1 MSKAREDRA
10 FAEGASVMDDRE
22 AVAAYLKGA
31 SSSVSPPDPKPNFSI
46 LQKHRRYRAPTD
58 RGPRQMLGTED
69 AAVRPAMA
77 ASTWQAVR
85 G

>member
-31 SSSVSPPDPKPNFSI
+31 SSSVSPPDPKPNYGAMSDAEFA
-46 LQKHRRYRAPTD
+46 KEKAR
-58 RGPRQMLGTED
+58 LGL
-69 AAVRPAMA
+69 
-77 ASTWQAVR
+77 